1 MCLKT
6 GGEAF
11 LYSELVQ
18 RLILAKKK
26 IAVGI
31 LNDFTLV
38 NFLVY
43 NKILDRLIATLINIL
58 RPAN

>member
-1 MCLKT
+1 M
-6 GGEAF
+6 
-11 LYSELVQ
+11 
-18 RLILAKKK
+18 
-26 IAVGI
+26 GI

-43 NKILDRLIATLINIL
+43 DKILDRLIATLTNII